1 MRRGSFQLDKITNSM
16 KKTIDETNRRRKIQI
31 LFNKKNGVTP
41 QPITKSLDNALS
53 KKSIINDFD
62 FLDKLNQKEIGLEN
76 ISRKEL
82 EKQIRITKKQMEK
95 AAKEL
100 DFIEAARLRDQI
112 NFLKSHY

>member
-1 MRRGSFQLDKITNSM
+1 M

-31 LFNKKNGVTP
+31 LFNKKNSVTP
-41 QPITKSLDNALS
+41 QPINKSLDNALS
-53 KKSIINDFD
+53 KKSIINDFN
-62 FLDKLNQKEIGLEN
+62 FIDKLNQKEIGLEN

-112 NFLKSHY
+112 NFLKSHYSKYY